1 MKKLSLLELG
11 KNHLKRNNNSS
22 IISNIINKGNLTQ
35 TGTTDYSLSQ
45 EVSLN
50 EIKPKEI
57 KNKKKNKK
65 KIKPK
70 P

>member
-11 KNHLKRNNNSS
+11 KNLLKRNNNSS

-57 KNKKKNKK
+57 KNKKKI
-65 KIKPK
+65 KIK
-70 P
+70 

>member
-11 KNHLKRNNNSS
+11 KNLHKRNNNSS

-65 KIKPK
+65 K
-70 P
+70 

>member
-11 KNHLKRNNNSS
+11 KNFLKRNNNSS

-57 KNKKKNKK
+57 KNKKKIKK
-65 KIKPK
+65 K
-70 P
+70 

>member
-1 MKKLSLLELG
+1 MKKLSLLKLG
-11 KNHLKRNNNSS
+11 KNLLKRNNNSS

-57 KNKKKNKK
+57 KNKKKIKK
-65 KIKPK
+65 K
-70 P
+70 

>member
-11 KNHLKRNNNSS
+11 KNLLKRNNNSS

-65 KIKPK
+65 K
-70 P
+70 